1 MKSFGMVRTA
11 LVGASLLAFAASA
24 NAASITFTAVQPQ
37 VRAPQGAVFQL
48 QQFNPALGTLT
59 QVDLTWETY
68 VAVNAQIF
76 QNGAGSANL
85 FDAGVQ
91 FDFNPP
97 QVVAL
102 TRNIPTQTF
111 AWVDGQAS
119 PIIYAPT
126 ASTMV
131 GNGQQVSSVNWS
143 PYTGAGTFNVL
154 WQISEV
160 SDGAGPVW
168 VGVDGYQSAV
178 LDSRLGG
185 FNFSVTYNYEEA
197 ATPEPASLALFGL
210 AGAALTVVRR
220 RRRS

>member
-1 MKSFGMVRTA
+1 MKPIGMARTA
-11 LVGASLLAFAASA
+11 LAGASLLVFAVSA
-24 NAASITFTAVQPQ
+24 NAATLTFTQ
-37 VRAPQGAVFQL
+37 VLPLVKAPQGAVFQ
-48 QQFNPALGTLT
+48 QEQFNPALGTLK
-59 QVDLTWETY
+59 QVGLTWETY

-76 QNGAGSANL
+76 QGGAGSANL

-111 AWVDGQAS
+111 AWGDGQAS

-131 GNGQQVSSVNWS
+131 GNGQQVNSVNWS
-143 PYTGAGTFNVL
+143 PYIGPGTFNVL
-154 WQISEV
+154 WQVSEV

-168 VGVDGYQSAV
+168 VGMDGFQRGV
-178 LDSRLGG
+178 LDDRLGG
-185 FNFSVTYNYEEA
+185 YNFSVTYNYDSA
-197 ATPEPASLALFGL
+197 PEPTSLALFGL